1 MVMGKIP
8 ILKVSK
14 VSSIFGVAE
23 GFEFVYDIPSIDIR
37 LVAVE
42 IELDLKVG
50 AKSLLSRLAP
60 LDLSS
65 S

>member
-14 VSSIFGVAE
+14 VSSILGVVE
-23 GFEFVYDIPSIDIR
+23 GFELVYDIPSIDMR

-42 IELDLKVG
+42 IELERNVG
-50 AKSLLSRLAP
+50 AMSLLSRLAP